1 MNEVQTF
8 LCLIVVALTL
18 FVLFGGLYLLHGFKF
33 KD

>member
-1 MNEVQTF
+1 MNEVQT